1 MRRLH
6 GGNNSES
13 IGDDPLQRK
22 DEMCRPQGGSNR
34 NLLAISRHGESKK
47 TMKNFSLTWRN
58 LSRKPGRTAALA
70 LITAFLAMAVFGG
83 SAVVLSLRSGL
94 NSLEARLGADIIL
107 VPSEAQSKV
116 SFQNMFLQGTTGAF
130 YMDAS
135 VPDKAMEVEGVEK
148 AAPQTFLA
156 SLKAD
161 CCSIK
166 IQVIGIDPERDF
178 TVQPWISRSV
188 SRELGDMEVA
198 VGCRVEADVGEII
211 RIYEQ
216 RCKVVARL
224 EATGTGL
231 DTAVYC
237 NMDTMNA
244 LLEAAEERNVSHKI
258 ESGDQVISAVY
269 VKVKDG
275 YDIDAV
281 NSRLN
286 GHIRKVTAV
295 RTRSMI
301 TGVSDSLAGI
311 SRTVTILILA
321 VWALAL
327 VVLLLTFV
335 LIIRERAREFA
346 VLRLAGAS
354 RGMLGR
360 MVLLES
366 ALCGL
371 LGGLVGVGLAALV
384 LFPFAQFI
392 ESALKLPYLM
402 PDAGKMLLLAAG
414 TVLLSAAVAALSSV
428 IAAYRLSRMDPGT
441 VLREGN

>member
-1 MRRLH
+1 M
-6 GGNNSES
+6 NSIS
-13 IGDDPLQRK
+13 LPVK
-22 DEMCRPQGGSNR
+22 
-34 NLLAISRHGESKK
+34 NLLR
-47 TMKNFSLTWRN
+47 R
-58 LSRKPGRTAALA
+58 PGRTMALT
-70 LITAFLAMAVFGG
+70 LLTAFLALAVFGG
-83 SAVVLSLRSGL
+83 SVVVLSLRSGL

-130 YMDAS
+130 YMDAA
-135 VPDKAMEVEGVEK
+135 VLDKALEVEGVEK

-166 IQVIGIDPERDF
+166 IQVIGIDPQRDF
-178 TVQPWISRSV
+178 TVQPWIARSLTGA
-188 SRELGDMEVA
+188 LGDMDVA
-198 VGCRVEADVGEII
+198 VGCKVEADVGEII

-237 NMDTMNA
+237 NMNTMNA
-244 LLEAAEERNVSHKI
+244 LLQAAEAMGVSHRI

-275 YDIDAV
+275 YDIGAV

-301 TGVSDSLAGI
+301 TGVSDSLAGV
-311 SRTVTILILA
+311 SRTVTILIAA
-321 VWALAL
+321 VWVLAFII
-327 VVLLLTFV
+327 LLLAFA
-335 LIIRERAREFA
+335 LIIRERKREFA

-354 RGMLGR
+354 RGMLSR

-366 ALCGL
+366 AMCGL
-371 LGGLVGVGLAALV
+371 LGGLAGVGLAALF
-384 LFPFAQFI
+384 LFPFARLI

-402 PDAGKMLLLAAG
+402 PRTGTVLLLAAG
-414 TVLLSAAVAALSSV
+414 TVLLSALVAALSSV
-428 IAAYRLSRMDPGT
+428 IAAFRLSRVDPGIA
-441 VLREGN
+441 LREGN

>member
-1 MRRLH
+1 MMKL
-6 GGNNSES
+6 SY
-13 IGDDPLQRK
+13 PL
-22 DEMCRPQGGSNR
+22 R
-34 NLLAISRHGESKK
+34 NLI
-47 TMKNFSLTWRN
+47 
-58 LSRKPGRTAALA
+58 RKPGRTTALV
-70 LITAFLAMAVFGG
+70 LLTAFLALAVFGG
-83 SAVVLSLRSGL
+83 SVVVLSLRSGL

-116 SFQNMFLQGTTGAF
+116 SFRNMFLQGTTGAF
-130 YMDAS
+130 YMDAA
-135 VPDKAMEVEGVEK
+135 VPDKALEVEGVEK

-166 IQVIGIDPERDF
+166 IQVIGIDPQRDF
-178 TVQPWISRSV
+178 TVQPWITRSLT
-188 SRELGDMEVA
+188 RALGDMDVA
-198 VGCRVEADVGEII
+198 VGCNVEADVGEII

-237 NMDTMNA
+237 NMDTMNT
-244 LLEAAEERNVSHKI
+244 LLQAAEAMGVSHRI

-269 VKVKDG
+269 VKVRDG
-275 YDIDAV
+275 YDIDEV

-301 TGVSDSLAGI
+301 TGVSDSLAGV
-311 SRTVTILILA
+311 SRTVTILIAVVWVLA
-321 VWALAL
+321 FVI
-327 VVLLLTFV
+327 LLLAFA
-335 LIIRERAREFA
+335 LIIRERSREFA
-346 VLRLAGAS
+346 VLRLVGAS
-354 RGMLGR
+354 RGMLSH

-366 ALCGL
+366 TMCGL
-371 LGGLVGVGLAALV
+371 LGGLAGAGLAALL
-384 LFPFAQFI
+384 LFPFAQLI

-402 PDAGKMLLLAAG
+402 PQAGTVLLLAVG
-414 TVLLSAAVAALSSV
+414 TVLLSALVAALSSV
-428 IAAYRLSRMDPGT
+428 IAAFRLSRVDPGIA
-441 VLREGN
+441 LREGN

>member
-1 MRRLH
+1 
-6 GGNNSES
+6 
-13 IGDDPLQRK
+13 
-22 DEMCRPQGGSNR
+22 
-34 NLLAISRHGESKK
+34 
-47 TMKNFSLTWRN
+47 MKNFSLTVKN
-58 LSRKPGRTAALA
+58 LMRRPGRTLA
-70 LITAFLAMAVFGG
+70 LTLLTAFLALAVFGG
-83 SAVVLSLRSGL
+83 SVVVLSLRSGL

-135 VPDKAMEVEGVEK
+135 VLDQALEVEGVEK

-166 IQVIGIDPERDF
+166 IQVIGIDPKRDF
-178 TVQPWISRSV
+178 TVQPWIARS
-188 SRELGDMEVA
+188 LTNGLNDMDVA
-198 VGCRVEADVGEII
+198 VGCKVEADVGEIL
-211 RIYEQ
+211 RIYDQ
-216 RCKVVARL
+216 RCKVTARL

-244 LLEAAEERNVSHKI
+244 LLQAAEAMGVSHRI

-275 YDIDAV
+275 YDIGRV
-281 NSRLN
+281 NSQLT
-286 GHIRKVTAV
+286 GHLRKVTAV

-311 SRTVTILILA
+311 SRVVILLIAA
-321 VWALAL
+321 VWVLAFII
-327 VVLLLTFV
+327 LLLAFA
-335 LIIRERAREFA
+335 LIIRERSREFA
-346 VLRLAGAS
+346 VLRLVGAS
-354 RGMLGR
+354 RGQLSR
-360 MVLLES
+360 VVLLES

-371 LGGLVGVGLAALV
+371 MGGVAGTGLAALM
-384 LFPFAQFI
+384 LFPFAQLI
-392 ESALKLPYLM
+392 ESALGLPYLM
-402 PDAGKMLLLAAG
+402 PRTGTVLLLAAG
-414 TVLLSAAVAALSSV
+414 TVLLSMLVAALSSV
-428 IAAYRLSRMDPGT
+428 IAAYRLSRVDPGIA
-441 VLREGN
+441 LREGN

>member
-1 MRRLH
+1 MR
-6 GGNNSES
+6 S
-13 IGDDPLQRK
+13 
-22 DEMCRPQGGSNR
+22 
-34 NLLAISRHGESKK
+34 
-47 TMKNFSLTWRN
+47 FSLTIKN
-58 LSRKPGRTAALA
+58 LVRKPGRTTVLT
-70 LITAFLAMAVFGG
+70 LLTAFLALAVFGG
-83 SAVVLSLRSGL
+83 SVVVLSLRNGL

-135 VPDKAMEVEGVEK
+135 ALDKALEVEGVEK

-161 CCSIK
+161 CCSIR
-166 IQVIGIDPERDF
+166 IQVISIDPERDF
-178 TVQPWISRSV
+178 TVQPWIARSLSRG
-188 SRELGDMEVA
+188 LGDMDVA
-198 VGCRVEADVGEII
+198 VGCKVEAGVGEII
-211 RIYEQ
+211 RIYDQ

-237 NMDTMNA
+237 NMGTMNA
-244 LLEAAEERNVSHKI
+244 LLAAAEDKGVSHKI
-258 ESGDQVISAVY
+258 ESGDQLISAVY

-275 YDIDAV
+275 CDIDTV

-295 RTRSMI
+295 RTRSML
-301 TGVSDSLAGI
+301 TGVSDSLAGV
-311 SRTVTILILA
+311 SRTVTILIAA
-321 VWALAL
+321 VWALAFMI
-327 VVLLLTFV
+327 LLLAFV

-346 VLRLAGAS
+346 VLRLVGAS
-354 RGMLGR
+354 RGMLSR

-371 LGGLVGVGLAALV
+371 LGGLLGVGLAALL
-384 LFPFAQFI
+384 LFPFSGLI
-392 ESALKLPYLM
+392 ENALNLPYLM
-402 PDAGKMLLLAAG
+402 PDTGKTLLLAAG
-414 TVLLSAAVAALSSV
+414 TVLLSVIVAALSSV
-428 IAAYRLSRMDPGT
+428 MAAYRLSRIDPGT
-441 VLREGN
+441 ALREGN

>member
-1 MRRLH
+1 MN
-6 GGNNSES
+6 G
-13 IGDDPLQRK
+13 
-22 DEMCRPQGGSNR
+22 
-34 NLLAISRHGESKK
+34 
-47 TMKNFSLTWRN
+47 FSLSLKN
-58 LSRKPGRTAALA
+58 LTRRPGRTLVLA
-70 LITAFLAMAVFGG
+70 LLTAFLALAVFGG
-83 SAVVLSLRSGL
+83 SVVVLSLRSGL

-130 YMDAS
+130 YMDAD
-135 VPDKAMEVEGVEK
+135 VLNQALEVEGVEK

-166 IQVIGIDPERDF
+166 IQVIGIDPQRDF
-178 TVQPWISRSV
+178 TVQPWIARSLT
-188 SRELGDMEVA
+188 RALGDMDVA
-198 VGCRVEADVGEII
+198 VGCKVEADVGEII

-237 NMDTMNA
+237 NMNTMNT
-244 LLEAAEERNVSHKI
+244 LLQAAETMGVSHRI

-269 VKVKDG
+269 VKVRDG
-275 YDIDAV
+275 YDVGAV
-281 NSRLN
+281 NNRLN

-301 TGVSDSLAGI
+301 TGVSDSLAGV
-311 SRTVTILILA
+311 SRTVTILIIA
-321 VWALAL
+321 VWVLAFII
-327 VVLLLTFV
+327 LLLAFA
-335 LIIRERAREFA
+335 LIIRERVREFA

-354 RGMLGR
+354 RGMLSR

-366 ALCGL
+366 AACGL
-371 LGGLVGVGLAALV
+371 LGGLAGTGLAALL
-384 LFPFAQFI
+384 LFPFARLI

-402 PDAGKMLLLAAG
+402 PPAGTVLLLAAG

-428 IAAYRLSRMDPGT
+428 MAAYRLSRVDPGIA
-441 VLREGN
+441 LREGN

>member
-1 MRRLH
+1 MR
-6 GGNNSES
+6 
-13 IGDDPLQRK
+13 
-22 DEMCRPQGGSNR
+22 
-34 NLLAISRHGESKK
+34 
-47 TMKNFSLTWRN
+47 NFSLSFKN
-58 LSRKPGRTAALA
+58 LMRKPGRTAALA
-70 LITAFLAMAVFGG
+70 LLTGFLALAVFGG
-83 SAVVLSLRSGL
+83 SVVVLSLRSGL

-116 SFQNMFLQGTTGAF
+116 SFQNLFLQGTTGAF

-135 VPDKAMEVEGVEK
+135 VLDRALEVEGVEK

-166 IQVIGIDPERDF
+166 IQVIGIDPDRDF
-178 TVQPWISRSV
+178 TVQPWITRSLT
-188 SRELGDMEVA
+188 RGLGDMDVA
-198 VGCRVEADVGEII
+198 VGCKVEADVGESL

-237 NMDTMNA
+237 NMNTMNA
-244 LLEAAEERNVSHKI
+244 LLAAAEERGVSHKI

-275 YDIDAV
+275 CDIDAV

-286 GHIRKVTAV
+286 GHLRKVTAV

-301 TGVSDSLAGI
+301 TGVSDSLAGV
-311 SRTVTILILA
+311 SRTVTILIAA
-321 VWALAL
+321 VWVLAIL
-327 VVLLLTFV
+327 VLLLAFMM
-335 LIIRERAREFA
+335 IIRERAREFA

-354 RGMLGR
+354 RRMLGH

-366 ALCGL
+366 SLCGL
-371 LGGLVGVGLAALV
+371 LGGLFGVGLAALL
-384 LFPFAQFI
+384 LFPFAQLI
-392 ESALKLPYLM
+392 ESALNLPYLM
-402 PDAGKMLLLAAG
+402 PEPGKTLMLAAG
-414 TVLLSAAVAALSSV
+414 TILLSATVAALSSA
-428 IAAYRLSRMDPGT
+428 IAAYRLSRIDPGT
-441 VLREGN
+441 ALREGN